1 MYRMGK
7 RKSKNFEKEL
17 TLEGDFTHEW
27 KMWKKIYKKEYK
39 NLAEETEKYQIWLK
53 NVDFVN
59 RHNLKASLGEKSFTT
74 SLNKYADLSIDDV
87 RKGMNGYK
95 RELKP
100 EWMTSSGAQ
109 QFWKP
114 KGLTLPQELDW
125 REWGLVTGVKD
136 QGYCGSCWSFSA
148 TGALEGQHY
157 SKTGSLVSLSE
168 QNLMD
173 CSWDYGNMG
182 CNGGYPTEAFKY
194 VKDNGGIDTEASYPY
209 EEQDGDCR
217 FDSDSVGATATGF
230 VTIPKADEDT
240 LKEAL
245 AYVGPISVAVDS
257 SHESF
262 QFYEG
267 GVYDEPMCNSIEVD
281 HAVLLV
287 GYGTED
293 GLEYWLVKNSWGT
306 SWGEQGYIKMARN
319 QNNQCGIATDASYPT
334 V

>member
-1 MYRMGK
+1 MSIVKFSLILLICVGAILTHQGK

-114 KGLTLPQELDW
+114 KGLVSLIKK
-125 REWGLVTGVKD
+125 GL
-136 QGYCGSCWSFSA
+136 S
-148 TGALEGQHY
+148 HY
-157 SKTGSLVSLSE
+157 SPPWNYSPPLWYVYHDWGE
-168 QNLMD
+168 
-173 CSWDYGNMG
+173 
-182 CNGGYPTEAFKY
+182 GGY
-194 VKDNGGIDTEASYPY
+194 
-209 EEQDGDCR
+209 R
-217 FDSDSVGATATGF
+217 LSD
-230 VTIPKADEDT
+230 
-240 LKEAL
+240 
-245 AYVGPISVAVDS
+245 
-257 SHESF
+257 H
-262 QFYEG
+262 
-267 GVYDEPMCNSIEVD
+267 
-281 HAVLLV
+281 
-287 GYGTED
+287 
-293 GLEYWLVKNSWGT
+293 
-306 SWGEQGYIKMARN
+306 
-319 QNNQCGIATDASYPT
+319 
-334 V
+334 